1 MGSNGDHVREAT
13 MRRVRRHIRT
23 GIEAGRAAGDVTDEV
38 VRHYELT
45 AAEAALARTIARNQS
60 AREPGRSRQEARPQ
74 QKG

>member
-1 MGSNGDHVREAT
+1 MGSNGDQVREAT

-23 GIEAGRAAGDVTDEV
+23 GIETGREAGEVTDEV
-38 VRHYELT
+38 VRQYDLT

-60 AREPGRSRQEARPQ
+60 GRTPGRGRQEAQPG